1 MTQAEEQEQVPAAR
15 APVMEDSFEIEEDDE
30 EEEEE
35 PLQPTKAPSKGT
47 TVAQPSAAPSAK
59 SGRASRSRGKEN
71 VFA

>member
-1 MTQAEEQEQVPAAR
+1 MPAAR

-30 EEEEE
+30 DEEEEEEE
-35 PLQPTKAPSKGT
+35 PLQPTKAPGKGT
-47 TVAQPSAAPSAK
+47 TAAQPSAAPSAK